1 MTSAVLTLA
10 RYVPVVAVPRTFN
23 RQFSGSGWTRPAYR
37 PQRSFQQPPPP
48 VEEPDLHASMAE
60 MRLRQPRLALALALA
75 LALRPGPAPALALA
89 LVLALALSLG
99 PALAVAVALARTRQR
114 IAGADPSSD
123 GEGRGDNQR
132 TLDAEGR
139 GDNQRIAGRCAQ
151 TMVRGRGWGR
161 VGVS

>member
-1 MTSAVLTLA
+1 MTSVLLILG

-23 RQFSGSGWTRPAYR
+23 RQRSGSGWTRPAYR
-37 PQRSFQQPPPP
+37 TQRSFQQPPPP

-60 MRLRQPRLALALALA
+60 MRLRQPRLDLALALS
-75 LALRPGPAPALALA
+75 LALCLGPALAIA
-89 LVLALALSLG
+89 VALALSLG

-151 TMVRGRGWGR
+151 TMVRGRGRGRGR
-161 VGVS
+161 VS

>member
-23 RQFSGSGWTRPAYR
+23 RQRSGSAWTRPAYK
-37 PQRSFQQPPPP
+37 PQRCFQQPPPP
-48 VEEPDLHASMAE
+48 VEEPDLHASTAE
-60 MRLRQPRLALALALA
+60 MRLRQPRLDLALALA
-75 LALRPGPAPALALA
+75 LCLGPALAMA
-89 LVLALALSLG
+89 VALALSLG

-114 IAGADPSSD
+114 IAGADTSSD

-139 GDNQRIAGRCAQ
+139 GDNQRIAERCAQ